1 MPLEQLTANV
11 YYLPHDNAHARPAL
25 GYVAGQSCALMVDAG
40 NAWDHAAL
48 YLCAVDAA
56 GLARPG
62 HVVLTHW
69 HWDHSYG
76 LHAVP
81 ATRYASA
88 LTNAQLHKM
97 SGWSWSHEAMR
108 QRLKDREDV
117 IYTHMSLKKT
127 YPDRSLIRVVPA
139 DVTFEDDYQLDL
151 GGQPVRFLRI
161 ENNHSSDGVVVLV
174 PQEGVLFLGDTYSL
188 DFYSPRPCFH
198 PDKLQKYLAAL
209 AALPFDLAVPGHAP
223 VLTKAQL
230 LAYVEEKIRHPEVRM
245 TL

>member
-11 YYLPHDNAHARPAL
+11 YYLPHDNVHTRPAL
-25 GYVAGQSCALMVDAG
+25 GYVAGREGALMVDAG
-40 NAWDHAAL
+40 NAPEQVELYFSAL
-48 YLCAVDAA
+48 EEA
-56 GLARPG
+56 GLARPR

-76 LHAVP
+76 MHAVP

-88 LTNAQLHKM
+88 LTNRQLIKM
-97 SGWSWSHEAMR
+97 GGWDWSHEAMR
-108 QRLKDREDV
+108 RRLRDREDV
-117 IYTHMSLKKT
+117 VYTHMSLKQI

-139 DVTFEDDYQLDL
+139 DVTFEDEYELDL

-161 ENNHSSDGVVVLV
+161 ENNHSCDSVVVLV
-174 PQEGVLFLGDTYSL
+174 PKEGVIFLGDTYSL

-198 PDKLQKYLAAL
+198 PEKLIGYKAAL
-209 AALPFDLAVPGHAP
+209 EALPFDVAVLGHAP
-223 VLTKAQL
+223 VQTRAQL
-230 LAYVEEKIRHPEVRM
+230 LAYVEEKIRHPEVRT